1 MKRLPNIEE
10 LRLKS
15 TIKIT
20 GHKGDLMSI
29 TCNLWGGGSKPRYYN
44 SFCGFVVDDTAAYWP
59 KGLERTNREVCSIT
73 CSDQ

>member
-15 TIKIT
+15 TIKFT

-29 TCNLWGGGSKPRYYN
+29 TCILWGDRNHDTTKV
-44 SFCGFVVDDTAAYWP
+44 FVDLQLMTRAAYWP